1 METFEL
7 VNLEGRQW
15 MKIKEDQAFELVLD
29 SFEYYAPIYDKEVT
43 AKNVVVQAGGY
54 CGIFPRLLGEAFKTV
69 YTFEPDYAN
78 FFCLSHNCAAP
89 NIIKAQG
96 ALGNEHGMISVHR
109 QINHNRGMNK
119 VIKYAS
125 SNIPVYRIDDLQLT
139 DCNLIQ
145 LDTEG
150 YEYYILVGA
159 KYTIQRFKPLISVE
173 DTTEHIEDFLFP
185 MGYTKLTTIDRDTFY
200 KCEH

>member
-15 MKIKEDQAFELVLD
+15 MKIKEDQAFELVLN
-29 SFEYYAPIYDKEVT
+29 SFAHYAPLYDKEVPV
-43 AKNVVVQAGGY
+43 KNVVIQAGGY

-78 FFCLSHNCAAP
+78 FFCLSHNCAMP

-96 ALGNEHGMISVHR
+96 ALGDERGLISVNR
-109 QINHNRGMNK
+109 QINHNRGMNN
-119 VIKYAS
+119 VIKLAKS
-125 SNIPVYRIDDLQLT
+125 TIPTYRIDDLEVY

-145 LDTEG
+145 LDVEG
-150 YEYYILVGA
+150 YEIKILQGG
-159 KYTIQRFKPLISVE
+159 KNTIERFKPLISVE
-173 DTTEHIEDFLFP
+173 DTTSLIEEFLEP
-185 MGYTKLTTIDRDTFY
+185 LGYKKLATIDRDTFY